1 MKIIQ
6 KIIKKAYENW
16 EPNSLVRCYHY
27 CAAFDGTIM
36 IEFAQNNPINMSTKA
51 FRIGKRFNIPKYL
64 EYPYV
69 HSESHLISKL
79 LDRYNSIDPNWSV
92 CVLRINRQGLILG
105 SKPCVNCSKL
115 LNAVG
120 LNEIY
125 YSNDDGDFV
134 CPTKTIKIESK
145 QESYLYERHRKSQ
158 YA

>member
-1 MKIIQ
+1 
-6 KIIKKAYENW
+6 
-16 EPNSLVRCYHY
+16 
-27 CAAFDGTIM
+27 M
-36 IEFAQNNPINMSTKA
+36 IEFAQNNPIKMSTKA

-79 LDRYNSIDPNWSV
+79 LDRYNSIDPNWSI

-120 LNEIY
+120 LNEVY
-125 YSNDDGDFV
+125 YSNDDGDFI

-145 QESYLYERHRKSQ
+145 QESYSYE
-158 YA
+158 

>member
-6 KIIKKAYENW
+6 KTIKKAYENW
-16 EPNSLVRCYHY
+16 NPNSLIRCYHY
-27 CAAFDGTIM
+27 CSAFDGTRM
-36 IEFAQNNPINMSTKA
+36 IEFAQNNPIKMSTTA

-79 LDRYNSIDPNWSV
+79 LDRYNSIDPNWSI

-115 LNAVG
+115 LSAVG
-120 LNEIY
+120 LNEVY
-125 YSNDDGDFV
+125 YSDDDGNFL
-134 CPTKTIKIESK
+134 CPTKTIKIDYSIVPIP
-145 QESYLYERHRKSQ
+145 QVS
-158 YA
+158 

>member
-1 MKIIQ
+1 MMMKIIQ
-6 KIIKKAYENW
+6 KTIKKAYENW

-27 CAAFDGTIM
+27 CAAFDGTKM
-36 IEFAQNNPINMSTKA
+36 IEFAQNNPIKMSTKA

-79 LDRYNSIDPNWSV
+79 LDRYNSIDSNWSV
-92 CVLRINRQGLILG
+92 CVLRINRQGRILG

-120 LNEIY
+120 FNKIY
-125 YSNDDGDFV
+125 YSDDNGNFV
-134 CPTKTIKIESK
+134 CPTKTIKIES
-145 QESYLYERHRKSQ
+145 LTMPI
-158 YA
+158 AMV

>member
-27 CAAFDGTIM
+27 CAAFDGTRM
-36 IEFAQNNPINMSTKA
+36 IEFAQNNPIKMSTTA

-79 LDRYNSIDPNWSV
+79 LDRYNSIDPNWSI

-115 LNAVG
+115 LKAVG
-120 LNEIY
+120 LTNVY
-125 YSNDDGDFV
+125 YSDDDGNFV
-134 CPTKTIKIESK
+134 CPTKTIKVEPLT
-145 QESYLYERHRKSQ
+145 SYLRSIV
-158 YA
+158 

>member
-6 KIIKKAYENW
+6 KTIKKAYENW

-27 CAAFDGTIM
+27 CAAFDGTKM
-36 IEFAQNNPINMSTKA
+36 IEFAQNNPVKMSTKA

-79 LDRYNSIDPNWSV
+79 LDRYNTIDTNWTI

-120 LNEIY
+120 LNEVY
-125 YSNDDGDFV
+125 HSDDNGNFV
-134 CPTKTIKIESK
+134 CPTKTIKIES
-145 QESYLYERHRKSQ
+145 LTMPI
-158 YA
+158 AMV

>member
-1 MKIIQ
+1 VKIIH
-6 KIIKKAYENW
+6 KTIKKAYDNW
-16 EPNSLVRCYHY
+16 NPNALIRCYHY
-27 CAAFDGTIM
+27 AAAFDGTRM
-36 IEFAQNNPINMSTKA
+36 IEFAQNNPIKMSTKA

-115 LNAVG
+115 LSAVG
-120 LNEIY
+120 LNEVY
-125 YSNDDGDFV
+125 YSDDNGNFV
-134 CPTKTIKIESK
+134 CPTKTIKIDCSIIPIP
-145 QESYLYERHRKSQ
+145 QVS
-158 YA
+158 

>member
-6 KIIKKAYENW
+6 KTIKKAYQHW
-16 EPNSLVRCYHY
+16 QPDPLIRCYHY
-27 CAAFDGTIM
+27 AAAFDGTKM
-36 IEFAQNNPINMSTKA
+36 IEFAQNNPIKMSTKA

-79 LDRYNSIDPNWSV
+79 LDRYNSIDPNWSI

-120 LNEIY
+120 LTQVY
-125 YSNDDGDFV
+125 HSDDNGDFI
-134 CPTKTIKIESK
+134 CPTKTIKVES
-145 QESYLYERHRKSQ
+145 LTMPI
-158 YA
+158 AMV

>member
-1 MKIIQ
+1 MKIIH
-6 KIIKKAYENW
+6 KTIKKAYDNW
-16 EPNSLVRCYHY
+16 NPNALIRCYHY
-27 CAAFDGTIM
+27 AAAFDGTRM
-36 IEFAQNNPINMSTKA
+36 IEFAQNNPIKMSTKA

-115 LNAVG
+115 LSAVG
-120 LNEIY
+120 LNEVY
-125 YSNDDGDFV
+125 YSDDNGNFV
-134 CPTKTIKIESK
+134 CPTKTIKIK
-145 QESYLYERHRKSQ
+145 RMVDIPYV
-158 YA
+158 

>member
-1 MKIIQ
+1 MKRMKIIH
-6 KIIKKAYENW
+6 KTIRKAYDNW
-16 EPNSLVRCYHY
+16 NPNALIRCYHY
-27 CAAFDGTIM
+27 AAAFDGTKM
-36 IEFAQNNPINMSTKA
+36 IEFAQNNPIKMSTKA

-120 LNEIY
+120 LDNIY
-125 YSNDDGDFV
+125 YSNDDGNFV
-134 CPTKTIKIESK
+134 CPTKTIKIEPVIR
-145 QESYLYERHRKSQ
+145 QLTVL
-158 YA
+158 

>member
-1 MKIIQ
+1 MKIIH
-6 KIIKKAYENW
+6 KTIKKAYDNW
-16 EPNSLVRCYHY
+16 NPNSLIRCYHY
-27 CAAFDGTIM
+27 AAAFDGTRM
-36 IEFAQNNPINMSTKA
+36 IEFAQNNPIKMSTKA

-79 LDRYNSIDPNWSV
+79 LDSYNSIDSNWSV

-120 LNEIY
+120 LNEVY
-125 YSNDDGDFV
+125 YSDDEGNFV
-134 CPTKTIKIESK
+134 CPTKTIKIERLTMSI
-145 QESYLYERHRKSQ
+145 SMV
-158 YA
+158 

>member
-1 MKIIQ
+1 
-6 KIIKKAYENW
+6 
-16 EPNSLVRCYHY
+16 
-27 CAAFDGTIM
+27 
-36 IEFAQNNPINMSTKA
+36 
-51 FRIGKRFNIPKYL
+51 L

-120 LNEIY
+120 LTNIY
-125 YSNDDGDFV
+125 HSDDSGNFI
-134 CPTKTIKIESK
+134 CPTKTIKIELLRSI
-145 QESYLYERHRKSQ
+145 E
-158 YA
+158 

>member
-6 KIIKKAYENW
+6 KTIKKAYENW

-27 CAAFDGTIM
+27 CAAFDGTKM
-36 IEFAQNNPINMSTKA
+36 IGFAQNNPVKMSTKA

-79 LDRYNSIDPNWSV
+79 LDSYNTIDPNWAI

-125 YSNDDGDFV
+125 HSDDNGNFI
-134 CPTKTIKIESK
+134 CPTKTIKIES
-145 QESYLYERHRKSQ
+145 LTVPI
-158 YA
+158 AMV

>member
-6 KIIKKAYENW
+6 KTIMKSYENW
-16 EPNSLVRCYHY
+16 QPNSLVRCYHY
-27 CAAFDGTIM
+27 AAAFDGTKM
-36 IEFAQNNPINMSTKA
+36 IEFAQNNPIKMSTKA

-79 LDRYNSIDPNWSV
+79 LDRYNTIDPDWAI

-105 SKPCVNCSKL
+105 SKPCINCSKL

-120 LNEIY
+120 LNEVY
-125 YSNDDGDFV
+125 YSDDNGNFV
-134 CPTKTIKIESK
+134 CPTKTIKIEP
-145 QESYLYERHRKSQ
+145 LTTPI
-158 YA
+158 AMI